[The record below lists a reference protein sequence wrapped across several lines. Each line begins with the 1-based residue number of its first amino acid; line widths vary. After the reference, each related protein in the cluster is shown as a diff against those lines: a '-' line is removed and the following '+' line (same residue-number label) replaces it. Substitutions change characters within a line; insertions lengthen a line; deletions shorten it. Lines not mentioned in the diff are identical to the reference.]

1 MRRYYGKKVQPCP
14 PIPWRRL
21 ASLLVTVAAFARDDA
36 GFIGTVIA
44 TVIGTV
50 IGTVMGK
57 GTQIFEIRVKGR
69 R

>member
-1 MRRYYGKKVQPCP
+1 M
-14 PIPWRRL
+14 

-36 GFIGTVIA
+36 GFIGTVIGTVIA
-44 TVIGTV
+44 TVIGTVIATV